1 MESLKF
7 EAPHYFQLLGEIG
20 SRGSQREVVMQLA
33 LRSPTGA
40 PATLNLLINDW
51 IEVQEGRYR
60 YLAIDGDRG
69 AAVRMVIA
77 EFLACEVLW
86 RDEA

>member
-1 MESLKF
+1 L
-7 EAPHYFQLLGEIG
+7 
-20 SRGSQREVVMQLA
+20 QLA

-40 PATLNLLINDW
+40 PATLNMLINNW
-51 IEVQEGRYR
+51 IDVQEGRYR
-60 YLAIDGDRG
+60 YLAFDGDTG

-77 EFLACEVLW
+77 EFLACEVVW